1 MTVMLIK
8 DVERKR
14 DSTSARLFGVKS
26 RLQSANEVN
35 ELFFLNYSQY
45 FAEKTIEFELNYIV
59 KFSKKSLVL
68 RYQNREFIEI

>member
-45 FAEKTIEFELNYIV
+45 FAEKIIEYELNYIV

>member
-35 ELFFLNYSQY
+35 EFFFLNYSQY
-45 FAEKTIEFELNYIV
+45 FADKTIEFELNYIV

-68 RYQNREFIEI
+68 RYQLSELIEI

>member
-35 ELFFLNYSQY
+35 EFFFLNYSQY
-45 FAEKTIEFELNYIV
+45 FADKTIEYEFNYIV
-59 KFSKKSLVL
+59 KFSKKSLIL
-68 RYQNREFIEI
+68 RYQYREFIEI